1 MLKIA
6 YQLGQERALAE
17 VGLMVKHAGI
27 PASALEHML
36 LGGALGSGVGA
47 IGGGEGNRGRG
58 AIIGGLTGAGTGV
71 GGSLG
76 GAIPGKLPLDLLGVA
91 GGGVGG
97 YYGGKALAPEHRGR
111 IGRGF
116 DALKAKLQG
125 ALD

>member
-47 IGGGEGNRGRG
+47 IGGGEGHRSSGAVRG
-58 AIIGGLTGAGTGV
+58 ALAGAGAV
-71 GGSLG
+71 GGAHLGTAFAGLPGLLGGGGLG
-76 GAIPGKLPLDLLGVA
+76 GAAGYGIGKGFTLSTKNRLRDL
-91 GGGVGG
+91 VG
-97 YYGGKALAPEHRGR
+97 LEEN
-111 IGRGF
+111 
-116 DALKAKLQG
+116 
-125 ALD
+125 